1 MKLLFLPAI
10 RLLDRLRY
18 PFKFGLIILVCAIAS
33 VVLLSQI
40 LASLRDEIRVTRQ
53 ELAGLTLFDAGFAV
67 ILKTQQHRG
76 LSAGVLGGSA
86 DLVARR
92 EQKAVELGAAM
103 SALDGALTA
112 DPAWAVLKPRWDTP
126 RAELQALADS
136 GLRLSSA
143 ENFRAH
149 TRTIELML
157 RWLGELG
164 DVSGLALDPE
174 QASANLIAPL
184 LQTLPEL
191 SERLG
196 QLRARGTNII
206 ARRELLRTDE
216 YGVVS
221 LLAEINRAESA
232 LLERLHRTA
241 RANTALAARL
251 TTMEQEITA
260 AVAQVREAAER
271 EVLEERFLMSSAKL
285 LRARDRGDRHR
296 RAQLRSGAAPRD
308 RPPARSTPR
317 PGRAAPVHAGGDLG
331 RRHGAGGLPVHR
343 GLYGDPALGARA
355 LGRCAG
361 LRGRRLSGAG
371 RVLGARRALRR
382 WRSQF
387 NAMADQ
393 VAGLIREIQLGSEH
407 VGSAATELTASARHV
422 LEGSESQSDAAS
434 GVAAAVEEMSRGVD
448 GIAHH
453 AATAQQLAEDSGRLS
468 GEGRQVMQQSVAEM
482 ERIAEAVD
490 LSSDAIRE
498 LGEKSHQ
505 ISTIVD
511 SIRDIADQ
519 TNLLALN
526 AAIEA
531 ARAGESGRGFAVVA
545 DEVRKLAERTSLA
558 TREISSMVEAIQH
571 GTERAVET
579 MQQGVHRVRD
589 GVEMSN
595 RAGASMAQISTGAE
609 QVLAAVREISTAL
622 NEQSLASN
630 AIARNIERIADMAEH
645 NSGTVRETAATAET
659 LETLASK
666 LRQQAS
672 RFRV

>member
-112 DPAWAVLKPRWDTP
+112 DPAWAVLKPRWGTP

-196 QLRARGTNII
+196 QLSARGTNII

-271 EVLEERFLMSSAKL
+271 EILEERFLMSSASFFELVTGAIDTAVRNFDQVLRPETGRL
-285 LRARDRGDRHR
+285 LEARLAQAEQRLYTQVAISVVAMVLAAYLFIAVYMAILRSVRELSAGAQAFAAGDYRARVAFSAHDE
-296 RAQLRSGAAPRD
+296 
-308 RPPARSTPR
+308 
-317 PGRAAPVHAGGDLG
+317 
-331 RRHGAGGLPVHR
+331 
-343 GLYGDPALGARA
+343 
-355 LGRCAG
+355 
-361 LRGRRLSGAG
+361 LSEVAD
-371 RVLGARRALRR
+371 
-382 WRSQF
+382 QF

>member
-10 RLLDRLRY
+10 RLLDRLSY
-18 PFKFGLIILVCAIAS
+18 PFKFGLIILVCAVAS
-33 VVLLSQI
+33 LVLLSQI
-40 LASLRDEIRVTRQ
+40 FASLRDEIRVTRQ
-53 ELAGLTLFDAGFAV
+53 EIAGLELFDAGFAV

-76 LSAGVLGGSA
+76 LSAGVLGGSS
-86 DLVARR
+86 DLMPRR
-92 EQKAVELGAAM
+92 EQKAAELEAAM
-103 SALDGALTA
+103 KSLDAAIAA
-112 DPAWAVLKPRWDTP
+112 DPAWAALAPGWQEP
-126 RAELQALADS
+126 RAALQALADS
-136 GLRLSSA
+136 GLRLTSA

-149 TRTIELML
+149 TDTIALML

-164 DVSGLALDPE
+164 DVSGLSLDPE
-174 QASANLIAPL
+174 RASANLIAPL

-206 ARRELLRTDE
+206 ARRELLRADE

-221 LLAEINRAESA
+221 LLAEITRAESA
-232 LLERLHRTA
+232 LLDRLHRTA
-241 RANTALAARL
+241 RANAALATRL
-251 TTMEQEITA
+251 GAMEKEISG
-260 AVAQVREAAER
+260 AVAQVRQAAEA
-271 EVLEERFLMSSAKL
+271 EVLDQRFAMSSASFFELVSGAIDVAVRNFDQVLRPETGRL
-285 LRARDRGDRHR
+285 LEARLASVQQRLNTQIAISVVAMVLAAYLFIAVYLAIVRSVRELSLGAQAFAAGDYRARVAFSAHDE
-296 RAQLRSGAAPRD
+296 
-308 RPPARSTPR
+308 
-317 PGRAAPVHAGGDLG
+317 
-331 RRHGAGGLPVHR
+331 
-343 GLYGDPALGARA
+343 
-355 LGRCAG
+355 
-361 LRGRRLSGAG
+361 LSEVAE
-371 RVLGARRALRR
+371 
-382 WRSQF
+382 QF

-393 VAGLIREIQLGSEH
+393 VAALIREIQFGAEQ
-407 VGSAATELTASARHV
+407 VGSAATELTASARRV
-422 LEGSESQSDAAS
+422 LEGSEAQSDAAS
-434 GVAAAVEEMSRGVD
+434 GVAAAVEQMSRGVD

-453 AATAQQLAEDSGRLS
+453 ATTAQQLAEDSGRLS

-558 TREISSMVEAIQH
+558 TREIGGMVEAIQH

-595 RAGASMAQISTGAE
+595 RAGASMAQISSGAE
-609 QVLAAVREISTAL
+609 QVLGAVREISTAL
-622 NEQSLASN
+622 NEQSQASA
-630 AIARNIERIADMAEH
+630 AIAQNIERIADMAEH
-645 NSGTVRETAATAET
+645 NSGTVRETASTAET
-659 LETLASK
+659 LETLADQ

>member
-271 EVLEERFLMSSAKL
+271 EVLEERFLMSSASFFELVTGAIDTAVRNFDQVLRPETGRL
-285 LRARDRGDRHR
+285 LEARLAQAEQRLYTQVAISIVAMVLAAYLFIAVYMAILRSVRELSAGAQAFAAGDYRARVAFSAHDE
-296 RAQLRSGAAPRD
+296 
-308 RPPARSTPR
+308 
-317 PGRAAPVHAGGDLG
+317 
-331 RRHGAGGLPVHR
+331 
-343 GLYGDPALGARA
+343 
-355 LGRCAG
+355 
-361 LRGRRLSGAG
+361 LSEVAD
-371 RVLGARRALRR
+371 
-382 WRSQF
+382 QF

>member
-1 MKLLFLPAI
+1 
-10 RLLDRLRY
+10 
-18 PFKFGLIILVCAIAS
+18 
-33 VVLLSQI
+33 
-40 LASLRDEIRVTRQ
+40 
-53 ELAGLTLFDAGFAV
+53 
-67 ILKTQQHRG
+67 
-76 LSAGVLGGSA
+76 
-86 DLVARR
+86 
-92 EQKAVELGAAM
+92 
-103 SALDGALTA
+103 
-112 DPAWAVLKPRWDTP
+112 
-126 RAELQALADS
+126 
-136 GLRLSSA
+136 
-143 ENFRAH
+143 
-149 TRTIELML
+149 
-157 RWLGELG
+157 
-164 DVSGLALDPE
+164 
-174 QASANLIAPL
+174 
-184 LQTLPEL
+184 
-191 SERLG
+191 
-196 QLRARGTNII
+196 
-206 ARRELLRTDE
+206 
-216 YGVVS
+216 

-271 EVLEERFLMSSAKL
+271 EVLEERFLMSSASFFELVTGAIDTAVRNFDQVLRPETGRL
-285 LRARDRGDRHR
+285 LEARLAQAEQRLYTQVAISVVAMVLAAYLFIAVYMAILRSVRELSAGAQAFAAGDYRARVAFSAHDE
-296 RAQLRSGAAPRD
+296 
-308 RPPARSTPR
+308 
-317 PGRAAPVHAGGDLG
+317 
-331 RRHGAGGLPVHR
+331 
-343 GLYGDPALGARA
+343 
-355 LGRCAG
+355 
-361 LRGRRLSGAG
+361 LSEVAD
-371 RVLGARRALRR
+371 
-382 WRSQF
+382 QF

>member
-271 EVLEERFLMSSAKL
+271 EVLEERFLMSSASFFELVTGAIDTAVRNFDQVLRPETGRL
-285 LRARDRGDRHR
+285 LEARLAQAEQRLYTQVAISVVAMVLAAYLFIAVYMAILRSVRELSAGAQAFAAGDYRARVAFSAHDE
-296 RAQLRSGAAPRD
+296 
-308 RPPARSTPR
+308 
-317 PGRAAPVHAGGDLG
+317 
-331 RRHGAGGLPVHR
+331 
-343 GLYGDPALGARA
+343 
-355 LGRCAG
+355 
-361 LRGRRLSGAG
+361 LSEVAD
-371 RVLGARRALRR
+371 
-382 WRSQF
+382 QF